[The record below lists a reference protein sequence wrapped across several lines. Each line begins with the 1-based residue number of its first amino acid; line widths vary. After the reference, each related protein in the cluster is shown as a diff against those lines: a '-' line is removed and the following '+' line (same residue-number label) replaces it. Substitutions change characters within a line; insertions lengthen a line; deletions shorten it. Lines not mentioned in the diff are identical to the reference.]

1 MAAQDDDAALERI
14 YDSLD
19 AGEYEKALDD
29 VAAAID
35 ALPEDQED
43 PVLRLLAG
51 IALLEL
57 DQPGD
62 AAEQLARAVELDPDD
77 AEFRANLAIALF
89 RSCRFDDAAREAARA
104 LKDDPSSPDAMHAK
118 ALTLER
124 SGRLGEADE
133 LFGRASEIDPERFPA
148 AVHLSRD
155 AFDREI
161 RCAEESLPEDFRR
174 HLREVPILVEDV
186 PSEDVLLG
194 ESPPLDPELL
204 GLFVGTALADRQ
216 WSGGGAD
223 APPRIL
229 LFRRNVE
236 RYATDVE
243 DLRKQIAVTLYHELG
258 HYLGL
263 DEEQLAAI
271 DLA

>member
-1 MAAQDDDAALERI
+1 MAAQEDDPALERI

-19 AGEYEKALDD
+19 SGDYEKALDEI
-29 VAAAID
+29 AAAID
-35 ALPEDQED
+35 ALPEGEED

-57 DQPGD
+57 DQPAD

-77 AEFRANLAIALF
+77 AEFRANLSIALF
-89 RSCRFDDAAREAARA
+89 RTCRFDEAAREAARS
-104 LKDDPSSPDAMHAK
+104 LRDDPSSPDAMHAK

-124 SGRLGEADE
+124 AGRFDEADA
-133 LFGRASEIDPERFPA
+133 LLARASELDPERFPA
-148 AVHLSRD
+148 PIHLSRD

-161 RCAEESLPEDFRR
+161 GLAEGSLPEDFRR
-174 HLREVPILVEDV
+174 HLGEVPILVEDV

-204 GLFVGTALADRQ
+204 GLFVGTALPDRQ
-216 WSGGGAD
+216 WTGGGAD

-236 RYATDVE
+236 RYATDAE
-243 DLRKQIAVTLYHELG
+243 DLRRQIAITLYHELG

-263 DEEQLAAI
+263 DEEQLEAI